1 MKKKSGANYFASLA
15 IGEEIASLCSQWFA
29 KNNWTPFPFQIKT
42 WKAFL
47 DGKHGLLNAPTGSG
61 KTYALWIPIVLQ
73 YLKDNPNYKTKH
85 KKGLKAIWI
94 TPLRALSV
102 EIQQAAQRFA
112 DDLGTGLTVG
122 IRSGDTS
129 QSERAKQKR
138 QMPDLLITTPESLM
152 LLLASKDYDKT
163 FKDLTAI
170 VVDEWHELLGSKRG
184 VQMELGLSRLKTVA
198 PKLRIWGISAT
209 IGNLDEAMDVLLGPS
224 TPPVLSEVEGLE
236 NQITSVVE
244 RNRSSAPQIEEK
256 SVLGGDSRLR
266 GNSVLIKA
274 KQKKKIEVRS
284 IIPKTMETF
293 PWRGHLGL
301 HLLEEIIPIIKASK
315 TTLIFTNTRG
325 QCEIWFQKILS
336 AHPEFAGEIAMH
348 HGSIAKETRLWVEQ
362 AIRNESLKAVVATS
376 SLDLGVD
383 FAPVETVIQIGGPKG
398 VAKFLQRAGRSNHR
412 PGEPSVIYFLPT
424 HALELLEASAL
435 KRAVKEDVVED
446 RMPYLL
452 SFDVLIQYLITL
464 AVGNGFYPKEIFP
477 EIKSTFCFQGISED
491 QWRWCL
497 NFITLGSQSLQAY
510 DEYKKVEVME
520 DGLFKVESRQI
531 AMMHRLSIGTIVSDS
546 MLMVKYVTGGF
557 IGTIEEW
564 FLSKLKP
571 GDSFVF
577 AGRTLELV
585 RLRQMVAQVRK
596 STKKSGK
603 VASFLGGRLPLSS
616 QMSQILREE
625 MQSEA
630 DHKRNTPELKALA
643 DIFNRQERES
653 IVPGE
658 NEFLIET
665 FKTRDGYHSLFYP
678 FEGRFVHEAMS
689 SLLAY
694 RISLLS
700 PISFS
705 LAYNDYGFELLSD
718 QYLDIQTIL
727 DNNLFSPEY
736 LYDDLYKSL
745 NSTELARRK
754 FRDIAV
760 ISGMVFQ
767 GYPNK
772 VIKTKHLQSNS
783 QLLFD
788 VFRDYEPDNLLYLQ
802 AYRETFEHQ
811 LEEGRLRKALERI
824 NSQKIIWK
832 KCEKATPFS
841 FPIITDGLRA
851 KLSSEKLA
859 DRIKK
864 MTLLLEKG

>member
-1 MKKKSGANYFASLA
+1 MKQSELISIAEDWFQSKNWKS
-15 IGEEIASLCSQWFA
+15 
-29 KNNWTPFPFQIKT
+29 FPFQQKT

-61 KTYALWIPIVLQ
+61 KTYALWVPIVLQ
-73 YLKDNPNYKTKH
+73 YLKENPDYKTNH

-122 IRSGDTS
+122 IRTGDTS

-152 LLLASKDYDKT
+152 LLLASKGYEKT
-163 FKDLTAI
+163 FKNLTAI

-184 VQMELGLSRLKTVA
+184 VQMELALSRLKTVS
-198 PKLRIWGISAT
+198 KNLRIWGISAT
-209 IGNLDEAMDVLLGPS
+209 IGNLEEAQDVLLGMD
-224 TPPVLSEVEGLE
+224 TEF
-236 NQITSVVE
+236 
-244 RNRSSAPQIEEK
+244 RK
-256 SVLGGDSRLR
+256 
-266 GNSVLIKA
+266 NSILIKST
-274 KQKKKIEVRS
+274 QKSKIEVRS
-284 IIPKTMETF
+284 IIPKKMETF

-301 HLLEEIIPIIKASK
+301 HLLEEIVPIIKASK

-325 QCEIWFQKILS
+325 QCEIWFQRILEK
-336 AHPEFAGEIAMH
+336 HPEFAGEIAMH
-348 HGSIAKETRLWVEQ
+348 HGSIGKDTRLWVEQ

-383 FAPVETVIQIGGPKG
+383 FAPVEIIIQIGGPKG

-424 HALELLEASAL
+424 HALELVEASAL

-446 RMPYLL
+446 RIPYLL
-452 SFDVLIQYLITL
+452 SFDVLIQYLVTL
-464 AVGNGFYPKEIFP
+464 AVGKGFFPKEIFP
-477 EIKSTFCFQGISED
+477 EIKSTFCFQGITEE
-491 QWRWCL
+491 QWNWCL

-510 DEYKKVEVME
+510 DEYKKVEVTPE
-520 DGLFKVESRQI
+520 GLFKVESRQI

-546 MLMVKYVTGGF
+546 MMLVKYVSGGF

-564 FLSKLKP
+564 FISKMKP
-571 GDSFVF
+571 GDTFVF

-585 RLRQMVAQVRK
+585 RIRQMMAQVRK
-596 STKKSGK
+596 SSKKTAK
-603 VASFLGGRLPLSS
+603 VVSFLGGRLPLSS
-616 QMSQILREE
+616 QMSKILREE
-625 MQSEA
+625 LQSEA
-630 DHKRNTPELKALA
+630 DHKRNTPELKALSH
-643 DIFNRQERES
+643 IFDRQERES

-665 FKTRDGYHSLFYP
+665 FKTREGYHSLFYP

-700 PISFS
+700 PITFS

-718 QYLDIQTIL
+718 QFLDIRNVI
-727 DNNLFSPEY
+727 DNNLFSAEY
-736 LYDDLYKSL
+736 LYEDLQKSL
-745 NSTELARRK
+745 NATELARRK

-811 LEEGRLRKALERI
+811 LEEGRLRLALERI

-832 KCEKATPFS
+832 QCEKATPFS
-841 FPIITDGLRA
+841 FPIITDRLRE

-859 DRIKK
+859 DRIKR
-864 MTLLLEKG
+864 MTLLLEK

>member
-1 MKKKSGANYFASLA
+1 MNQKDHTSLA
-15 IGEEIASLCSQWFA
+15 TSWFQQ
-29 KNNWTPFPFQIKT
+29 NNWKPFPFQKKT

-73 YLKDNPNYKTKH
+73 YIKDNPDYKTKH
-85 KKGLKAIWI
+85 TKGLKAIWI

-112 DDLGTGLTVG
+112 DDLETGLTVG

-152 LLLASKDYDKT
+152 LLLASKGYDKT

-184 VQMELGLSRLKTVA
+184 VQMELGLSRLKTIS

-224 TPPVLSEVEGLE
+224 TPNSDQNPLE
-236 NQITSVVE
+236 IGQS
-244 RNRSSAPQIEEK
+244 RNA
-256 SVLGGDSRLR
+256 
-266 GNSVLIKA
+266 VLIKA

-284 IIPKTMETF
+284 IIPKKMETF

-301 HLLEEIIPIIKASK
+301 HLLEEIIPILNASK

-325 QCEIWFQKILS
+325 QCEMWFQKILHT
-336 AHPEFAGEIAMH
+336 HPEFAGEIAMH

-383 FAPVETVIQIGGPKG
+383 FAPVDTVIQIGGPKG
-398 VAKFLQRAGRSNHR
+398 IAKFLQRAGRSNHR

-435 KRAVKEDVVED
+435 KRAVKEEVVED

-452 SFDVLIQYLITL
+452 SFDVLIQYLVTL

-477 EIKSTFCFQGISED
+477 EIKSTFCFQSITED

-510 DEYKKVEVME
+510 DEYKKVEINAEGVY
-520 DGLFKVESRQI
+520 KVESRQI

-564 FLSKLKP
+564 FISKLKP

-596 STKKSGK
+596 SSKKSGK

-616 QMSQILREE
+616 QMSKILREE
-625 MQSEA
+625 MQSRHSTGEAA
-630 DHKRNTPELKALA
+630 DHKRNTPELKALSH
-643 DIFNRQERES
+643 IFERQERES

-665 FKTRDGYHSLFYP
+665 FKTREGYHSLFYP

-689 SLLAY
+689 SLIAY

-700 PISFS
+700 SISFS

-772 VIKTKHLQSNS
+772 IIKTKHLQSNS

-811 LEEGRLRKALERI
+811 LEEGRLRMALERI
-824 NSQKIIWK
+824 NSQHVIWK

-864 MTLLLEKG
+864 MTLQLMK

>member
-1 MKKKSGANYFASLA
+1 M
-15 IGEEIASLCSQWFA
+15 
-29 KNNWTPFPFQIKT
+29 
-42 WKAFL
+42 
-47 DGKHGLLNAPTGSG
+47 NAPTGSG

-73 YLKDNPNYKTKH
+73 YIKDNPDYKTKH
-85 KKGLKAIWI
+85 TKGLKAIWI

-112 DDLGTGLTVG
+112 DDLETGLTVG

-152 LLLASKDYDKT
+152 LLLASKGYDKT

-184 VQMELGLSRLKTVA
+184 VQMELGLSRLKTIS

-224 TPPVLSEVEGLE
+224 TPNSDQNPLE
-236 NQITSVVE
+236 IGQS
-244 RNRSSAPQIEEK
+244 RNA
-256 SVLGGDSRLR
+256 
-266 GNSVLIKA
+266 VLIKA

-284 IIPKTMETF
+284 IIPKKMETF

-301 HLLEEIIPIIKASK
+301 HLLEEIIPILNASK

-325 QCEIWFQKILS
+325 QCEMWFQKILHT
-336 AHPEFAGEIAMH
+336 HPEFAGEIAMH

-383 FAPVETVIQIGGPKG
+383 FAPVDTVIQIGGPKG
-398 VAKFLQRAGRSNHR
+398 IAKFLQRAGRSNHR

-435 KRAVKEDVVED
+435 KRAVKEEVVED

-452 SFDVLIQYLITL
+452 SFDVLIQYLVTL

-477 EIKSTFCFQGISED
+477 EIKSTFCFQSITED

-510 DEYKKVEVME
+510 DEYKKVEINAEGVY
-520 DGLFKVESRQI
+520 KVESRQI

-564 FLSKLKP
+564 FISKLKP

-596 STKKSGK
+596 SSKKSGK

-616 QMSQILREE
+616 QMSKILREE
-625 MQSEA
+625 MQSRHSTGEAA
-630 DHKRNTPELKALA
+630 DHKRNTPELKALSH
-643 DIFNRQERES
+643 IFERQERES

-665 FKTRDGYHSLFYP
+665 FKTREGYHSLFYP

-689 SLLAY
+689 SLIAY

-700 PISFS
+700 SISFS

-772 VIKTKHLQSNS
+772 IIKTKHLQSNS

-811 LEEGRLRKALERI
+811 LEEGRLRMALERI
-824 NSQKIIWK
+824 NSQHVIWK

-864 MTLLLEKG
+864 MTLQLMK

>member
-1 MKKKSGANYFASLA
+1 MNNKQLISLT
-15 IGEEIASLCSQWFA
+15 SSWFQS
-29 KNNWTPFPFQIKT
+29 KFWTPFPFQKQT

-61 KTYALWIPIVLQ
+61 KTYALWVPIVLQ
-73 YLKDNPNYKTKH
+73 YLKENPDYKTKH
-85 KKGLKAIWI
+85 TKGIKAIWI

-102 EIQQAAQRFA
+102 EIQQSAQQFA
-112 DDLGTGLTVG
+112 DDLGTGMTVG
-122 IRSGDTS
+122 IRTGDTS

-152 LLLASKDYDKT
+152 LLLASKGYEKT
-163 FKDLTAI
+163 FKTLTAV

-184 VQMELGLSRLKTVA
+184 VQMELALSRLKTVS
-198 PKLRIWGISAT
+198 PNLRIWGISAT
-209 IGNLDEAMDVLLGPS
+209 IGNLEEAQDVLLGM
-224 TPPVLSEVEGLE
+224 
-236 NQITSVVE
+236 
-244 RNRSSAPQIEEK
+244 
-256 SVLGGDSRLR
+256 DSDFRK
-266 GNSVLIKA
+266 NSVLIKA
-274 KQKKKIEVRS
+274 KEKSKIQVRS
-284 IIPKTMETF
+284 IIPKKMETF
-293 PWRGHLGL
+293 PWSGHLGL
-301 HLLEEIIPIIKASK
+301 HLLEEIVPIIKSSK
-315 TTLIFTNTRG
+315 TTIIFTNTRR
-325 QCEIWFQKILS
+325 QCEIWFQKLLEK
-336 AHPEFAGEIAMH
+336 HPEFAGEIAMH
-348 HGSIAKETRLWVEQ
+348 HGSIGKDTRLWVEQ
-362 AIRNESLKAVVATS
+362 AIRNESLLAVVATS

-398 VAKFLQRAGRSNHR
+398 IAKFLQRAGRSNHR

-435 KRAVKEDVVED
+435 KKAVKDEVVED
-446 RMPYLL
+446 RTPYLL
-452 SFDVLIQYLITL
+452 SFDVLIQYLVTL
-464 AVGNGFYPKEIFP
+464 AVSDGFFPKDIYS
-477 EIKSTFCFQGISED
+477 EIKKTFCFQGITEE
-491 QWRWCL
+491 QWNWCL
-497 NFITLGSQSLQAY
+497 NFITVGTQSLQAY
-510 DEYKKVEVME
+510 DEYKKVEVTPE
-520 DGLFKVESRQI
+520 GLFKVESRRI

-546 MLMVKYVTGGF
+546 MMLVKYVSGGF

-564 FLSKLKP
+564 FISKMKP
-571 GDSFVF
+571 GDTFVF

-585 RLRQMVAQVRK
+585 RIRQMQAQVRRSNK
-596 STKKSGK
+596 RTNNI
-603 VASFLGGRLPLSS
+603 VSFMGGRLPLSS
-616 QMSQILREE
+616 QMSKILREE
-625 MQSEA
+625 MQSARSPEA
-630 DHKRNTPELKALA
+630 NRKQSIPELKALGH
-643 DIFNRQERES
+643 IFERQERES

-665 FKTRDGYHSLFYP
+665 FKTREGYHSLFYP

-700 PISFS
+700 PITFS

-718 QYLDIQTIL
+718 QFLDIQTIL
-727 DNNLFSPEY
+727 DNNLFTDEY

-772 VIKTKHLQSNS
+772 AVKTKHLQSNS

-788 VFRDYEPDNLLYLQ
+788 VFRDYEPDNLLFLQ

-824 NSQKIIWK
+824 NSQEIVWK
-832 KCEKATPFS
+832 QCEKATPFS
-841 FPIITDGLRA
+841 FPIITDRLRE

-859 DRIKK
+859 DRIKR
-864 MTLLLEKG
+864 MTLQLEK